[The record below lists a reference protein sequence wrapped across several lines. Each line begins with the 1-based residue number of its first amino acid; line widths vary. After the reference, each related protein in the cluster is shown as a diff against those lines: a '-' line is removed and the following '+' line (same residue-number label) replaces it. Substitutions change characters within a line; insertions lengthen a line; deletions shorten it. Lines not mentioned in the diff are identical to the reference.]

1 MGSVV
6 SVVRRVYPS
15 SKKTNG
21 VLPMPHFGEECV
33 ICLEYKGSVVFWP
46 CKHVNVCLRCAHLLI
61 SYEKSRC
68 PTCRAKI
75 DRVYAFVPQVLY
87 DLKN

>member
-33 ICLEYKGSVVFWP
+33 ICLEYKGSVVFW
-46 CKHVNVCLRCAHLLI
+46 
-61 SYEKSRC
+61 
-68 PTCRAKI
+68 
-75 DRVYAFVPQVLY
+75 
-87 DLKN
+87 